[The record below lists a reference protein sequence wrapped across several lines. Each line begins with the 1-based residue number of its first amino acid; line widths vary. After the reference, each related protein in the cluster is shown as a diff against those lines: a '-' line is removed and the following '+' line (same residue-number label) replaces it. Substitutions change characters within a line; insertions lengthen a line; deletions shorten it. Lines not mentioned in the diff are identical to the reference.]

1 MAGYRYAEEKKE
13 DLMTHPDMRPYA
25 LLDEET
31 RHHDWIVVKTT
42 LNILADGMQDQEET
56 K

>member
-1 MAGYRYAEEKKE
+1 
-13 DLMTHPDMRPYA
+13 MTHPDMRPYA

-42 LNILADGMQDQEET
+42 LNILSDGMQDQEER